1 MITHKPLATAAALAH
16 NARGATQEA
25 HDLLAA
31 HIEKLTAERDKYR
44 AALERIAGHACA
56 CDAAIEA
63 REALK
68 RLA

>member
-1 MITHKPLATAAALAH
+1 MITHKTLALAAAFAQ
-16 NARGATQEA
+16 NSSGATQEA

-31 HIEKLTAERDKYR
+31 HIARLTAERDKYR

-63 REALK
+63 REALEK
-68 RLA
+68 LV